1 MIETRGFTVL
11 FDDIRYALRQF
22 FRTPG
27 FTITA
32 ILTLALGIGATT
44 AIFTLVHAVLLK
56 SLPVAKP
63 SQLIRIGN
71 NENCC
76 INGGMQDDWSL
87 FSTAQ
92 YREFRDHTP
101 GFESLAAF
109 QAGRSEVGVRR
120 LGSNH
125 AAEAFPAEFVSGNA
139 FATFGLRA
147 WEGRLLEESDDNK
160 GAAPVA
166 VMSYRAWQQKFGRDP
181 SVVGATFL
189 INGVAF
195 TVVGIGPPGYFGE
208 RLTSDPPAFWLP
220 LSASPLVQSGSFNV
234 LDQPELDW
242 LNLIGRVK
250 PEANTKQMQAQL
262 QVELRDFLRSPMAQV
277 DPADRVLIPKQT
289 LHLSYGGG
297 GVQQMQEQY
306 KSELEMLMWI
316 SAFVLLIACANLA
329 NLMLVRATARR
340 GLTSV
345 RSALGAPRRRLV
357 AQALTESVVL
367 AVAGGLA
374 GLAVAYGGARLLL
387 DAVAGKSYLPI
398 QATPSPEVLAFAF
411 GVSLVTGLL
420 FGAAPAWMTAHAQPI
435 DALRGANRS
444 TQGGGRHSGLW
455 TQKIL
460 VVAQAAISLA
470 LLCAAGL
477 LIRSLTNLQ
486 HQHFGF
492 ETHNRFIL
500 HIDPQMAGYKA
511 SQSEVFFRQLKETL
525 ESIPGVKEVT
535 YSLYTPMEGDNWG
548 TGVYIEGK
556 APPTPGSDFNDASWV
571 RASPGYFDNIGTK
584 IIAGRGFTEQD
595 NATAPLVA
603 VVNEVFAKR
612 FFKNGD
618 ALGQH
623 FGVFKQE
630 FAGKFTIVGVTENT
644 QYWDPDST
652 IRPMFFLPATQWA
665 QYADKAMEME
675 EDVSHLEMNAV
686 EIRTTGAVPGLEAQV
701 RRALM
706 QINPN
711 LTILNFETFAQQV
724 QDEFGQTELLVKLTS
739 VFGLL
744 ALVLAAIGL
753 YGVTAYS
760 VAQRPSEIG
769 IRMALG
775 ADRAGIVQMV
785 LRSAFV
791 QTGIG
796 LAIGIPGAVVA
807 GHFMASQLYGVRPWD
822 PMVLVTTAAVLAA
835 AAFVAAVVPARR
847 AASVEPMRALRVE

>member
-1 MIETRGFTVL
+1 MFLE
-11 FDDIRYALRQF
+11 DIRYALRQF

-56 SLPVAKP
+56 SLPVVKP

-71 NENCC
+71 DENCC
-76 INGGMQDDWSL
+76 INGGMQDNWSL
-87 FSTAQ
+87 FSTEQ

-120 LGSNH
+120 AGSNH
-125 AAEAFPAEFVSGNA
+125 AAEAFPAEFLSGNA

-147 WEGRLLEESDDNK
+147 WAGRLLEESDDNK

-166 VMSYRAWQQKFGRDP
+166 VMSYRTWQQKFGRDP

-208 RLTSDPPAFWLP
+208 KLTSDPPTLWLP

-250 PEANTKQMQAQL
+250 SGENEKQMQAQL
-262 QVELRDFLRSPMAQV
+262 QVELRDFLRSPMAKV
-277 DPADRVLIPKQT
+277 DPAEKVLIPKQT
-289 LHLSYGGG
+289 LRLSYGGG

-306 KSELEMLMWI
+306 KSELELLMWI

-329 NLMLVRATARR
+329 NLMLVRATARK

-357 AQALTESVVL
+357 GQALTESVVL
-367 AVAGGLA
+367 AVIGGLA

-398 QATPSPEVLAFAF
+398 QSTPTPEVLAFAF
-411 GVSLVTGLL
+411 GVSLVTGML
-420 FGAAPAWMTAHAQPI
+420 FGAAPAWMTAHADPI

-444 TQGGGRHSGLW
+444 SQGGGRHSGLW
-455 TQKIL
+455 TQKTL

-492 ETHNRFIL
+492 ETQDRTIV
-500 HIDPQMAGYKA
+500 HIDPQMAGYQA
-511 SQSEVFFRQLKETL
+511 PQANAFFRQLKLTL
-525 ESIPGVKEVT
+525 EAIPGVKEVT
-535 YSLYTPMEGDNWG
+535 YSTYSPMEGDNWG

-556 APPTPGSDFNDASWV
+556 APPPPGSDFNNASWV
-571 RASPGYFDNIGTK
+571 RVGPGYFANIGTK
-584 IIAGRGFTEQD
+584 IIAGRGITEQD

-603 VVNEVFAKR
+603 VVNEAFAKR

-623 FGVFKQE
+623 FGVFEQK
-630 FAGKFTIVGVTENT
+630 FAGTYTIVGVTENT
-644 QYWDPDST
+644 QYWDPDSK
-652 IRPMFFLPATQWA
+652 IRPMFFLSATQWMH
-665 QYADKAMEME
+665 YPDKTMEME

-686 EIRTTGAVPGLEAQV
+686 EIRTVGAVPGLEAQLQ
-701 RRALM
+701 RALM

-711 LTILNFETFAQQV
+711 LTILNFETFGQQV
-724 QDEFGQTELLVKLTS
+724 QDQFEQTELLVKLTS

-760 VAQRPSEIG
+760 VAQRTNEIG

-775 ADRAGIVQMV
+775 ADRDGIVRMV

-791 QTGIG
+791 QAGIG
-796 LAIGIPGAVVA
+796 FAIGVPGAVVA

>member
-1 MIETRGFTVL
+1 ML
-11 FDDIRYALRQF
+11 LDDIRYALRQF
-22 FRTPG
+22 LRTPG

-56 SLPVAKP
+56 SLPVTKP
-63 SQLIRIGN
+63 SHLVRIGD
-71 NENCC
+71 NESCC
-76 INGGMQDDWSL
+76 INGGMQDNWSL
-87 FSTAQ
+87 FSTEQ

-109 QAGRSEVGVRR
+109 QSGRTEVGVRR
-120 LGSNH
+120 AGDNR
-125 AAEAFPAEFVSGNA
+125 AAQALPAEFVSGNA
-139 FATFGLRA
+139 FSTFGLHA
-147 WEGRLLEESDDNK
+147 WQGRLLQTSDDNK

-166 VMSYRAWQQKFGRDP
+166 VMSYRAWRQKFGQDP
-181 SVVGATFL
+181 SVVGSTFL
-189 INGVAF
+189 INSVAF
-195 TVVGIGPPGYFGE
+195 TIVGIAPPGFFGE
-208 RLTSDPPAFWLP
+208 KLTSDPPALWLP
-220 LSASPLVQSGSFNV
+220 LSASPLVQTGSFNV
-234 LDQPELDW
+234 LDEPQLDW
-242 LNLIGRVK
+242 LNLIGRIT
-250 PEANTKQMQAQL
+250 PGANQKQMEAQL
-262 QVELRDFLRSPMAQV
+262 QVELRDFLRSPIAQV
-277 DPADRVLIPKQT
+277 DPAEKGLIPKQT

-297 GVQQMQEQY
+297 GVQQMQVQY
-306 KSELEMLMWI
+306 KSELELLMWI

-357 AQALTESVVL
+357 VQALTESVVL
-367 AVAGGLA
+367 AVVGGAA
-374 GLAVAYGGARLLL
+374 GLAVAYAGARLLV
-387 DAVAGKSYLPI
+387 DAAAGKSYLPI
-398 QATPSPEVLAFAF
+398 QATPSPQVLAFAF
-411 GVSLVTGLL
+411 GVSLLTGML
-420 FGAAPAWMTAHAQPI
+420 FGAAPAWMTAHADPI

-444 TQGGGRHSGLW
+444 TRHSGLW

-460 VVAQAAISLA
+460 VVAQAAISLS

-492 ETHNRFIL
+492 ETQNRYIV

-511 SQSEVFFRQLKETL
+511 TQSEQFFRQVKLTL

-535 YSLYTPMEGDNWG
+535 CSTYTPMEGDNWG

-556 APPTPGSDFNDASWV
+556 APPTPGSDFNNASWV
-571 RASPGYFDNIGTK
+571 RASAGYFRNIGTK
-584 IIAGRGFTEQD
+584 IVAGRGITEQD
-595 NATAPLVA
+595 NATAPLAA
-603 VVNEVFAKR
+603 VVNQMFAKR

-623 FGVFKQE
+623 FGMFEQK
-630 FAGKFTIVGVTENT
+630 FAGTYTIVGITENT
-644 QYWDPDST
+644 QYWDPDSKL
-652 IRPMFFLPATQWA
+652 RPMFFVSGTQWMHYPDPTM
-665 QYADKAMEME
+665 QME
-675 EDVSHLEMNAV
+675 ENVSHLEMSAV
-686 EIRTTGAVPGLEAQV
+686 EIRTAGAVPGLEAQV

-711 LTILNFETFAQQV
+711 LSMLNFETFHGQV
-724 QDEFGQTELLVKLTS
+724 EDQFRQTELMVKLTS

-744 ALVLAAIGL
+744 ALALAAIGL
-753 YGVTAYS
+753 YGVTSYS
-760 VAQRPSEIG
+760 VAQRTSEIG

-775 ADRAGIVQMV
+775 ADRGGIVQMV
-785 LRSAFV
+785 LRSAFL
-791 QTGIG
+791 QAGIG
-796 LAIGIPGAVVA
+796 LAIGIPGAVIA

-822 PMVLVTTAAVLAA
+822 PVVLVATAGVLSA

-847 AASVEPMRALRVE
+847 AASVQPMRALRVE

>member
-1 MIETRGFTVL
+1 MLLE
-11 FDDIRYALRQF
+11 DIRYALRQF

-32 ILTLALGIGATT
+32 VLTLALGIGATT

-56 SLPVAKP
+56 SLPVVDP
-63 SQLIRIGN
+63 SQLIRIGD

-87 FSTAQ
+87 FSTEQ

-109 QAGRSEVGVRR
+109 EAGRVELGVRR
-120 LGSNH
+120 SGSNH
-125 AAEAFPAEFVSGNA
+125 PAEAYPAEFVSGNA
-139 FATFGLRA
+139 FGTFGLRA
-147 WEGRLLEESDDNK
+147 WEGRLIEPRDDNK
-160 GAAPVA
+160 GAVPVA
-166 VMSYRAWQQKFGRDP
+166 VMSYRAWQEKFGKDP
-181 SVVGATFL
+181 SVVGSTFL
-189 INGVAF
+189 MNGVAF

-208 RLTSDPPAFWLP
+208 KLTSDPPAFWLP
-220 LSASPLVQSGSFNV
+220 LSASPLVQSGGFDV
-234 LDQPELDW
+234 LDHPELDW
-242 LNLIGRVK
+242 LNVIGRIK
-250 PEANTKQMQAQL
+250 PGANTKSMEAQL
-262 QVELRDFLRSPMAQV
+262 QVELRNFLSSPMSKI
-277 DPADRVLIPKQT
+277 DKADKTLIPKQT

-297 GVQQMQEQY
+297 GVQQMQDQY
-306 KSELEMLMWI
+306 KSELKLLMWI

-329 NLMLVRATARR
+329 NLMLVRATARK

-357 AQALTESVVL
+357 VQALTESVVL
-367 AVAGGLA
+367 AFVGGLA

-398 QATPSPEVLAFAF
+398 QASPSWEVLGFAF
-411 GVSLVTGLL
+411 GVSLVTGML
-420 FGAAPAWMTAHAQPI
+420 FGAAPAWLTAHADPI

-444 TQGGGRHSGLW
+444 TRHSGLW

-492 ETHNRFIL
+492 ETQNRYIM

-511 SQSEVFFRQLKETL
+511 EQADAFYRRLKDTL
-525 ESIPGVKEVT
+525 EAIPGVKQVT
-535 YSLYTPMEGDNWG
+535 YSTYTPMEGDNWG
-548 TGVYIEGK
+548 SGVYIEGQ
-556 APPTPGSDFNDASWV
+556 APPPPGSDFNSASWV
-571 RASPGYFDNIGTK
+571 RVSPGYFENIGTN
-584 IIAGRGFTEQD
+584 IISGRGFTEQD
-595 NATAPLVA
+595 NTTAPLVA

-612 FFKNGD
+612 HFKNGD
-618 ALGQH
+618 ALGHH
-623 FGVFKQE
+623 FGVFDQK
-630 FAGKFTIVGVTENT
+630 FAGKFTIVGITENT
-644 QYWDPDST
+644 QYWAPDSK

-665 QYADKAMEME
+665 HYDDASMEME
-675 EDVSHLEMNAV
+675 EDVSHLETGAIV
-686 EIRTTGAVPGLEAQV
+686 LRTLGAVPGLEAQV

-711 LTILNFETFAQQV
+711 LTILNFETFQQQV
-724 QDEFGQTELLVKLTS
+724 QNQFEQTELLVKLTS
-739 VFGLL
+739 AFGLL

-760 VAQRPSEIG
+760 VAQRTNEIG

-775 ADRAGIVQMV
+775 ADRGGIVRMV
-785 LRSAFV
+785 LRTAFL
-791 QTGIG
+791 QAGIG
-796 LAIGIPGAVVA
+796 LAIGIPAAVIA
-807 GHFMASQLYGVRPWD
+807 GHFMASQLYAVRPWD
-822 PMVLVTTAAVLAA
+822 PQVLVITAAVLVT
-835 AAFVAAVVPARR
+835 AAFVAAVVPAFR
-847 AASVEPMRALRVE
+847 AANVEPMRALRVE

>member
-1 MIETRGFTVL
+1 ML
-11 FDDIRYALRQF
+11 LDDIRYALRQF
-22 FRTPG
+22 LRTPG

-44 AIFTLVHAVLLK
+44 AIFTLIHAILLK
-56 SLPVAKP
+56 SLPVAQP
-63 SQLIRIGN
+63 SQLIRIGD

-87 FSTAQ
+87 FSTEQ
-92 YREFRDHTP
+92 YREFRDHTQ
-101 GFESLAAF
+101 GFVSLAAF
-109 QAGRSEVGVRR
+109 QAGRSQVGVRR
-120 LGSNH
+120 SGSKA

-139 FATFGLRA
+139 FSTFGLQA
-147 WEGRLLEESDDNK
+147 WAGRLLQTSDDNK
-160 GAAPVA
+160 GATPVA
-166 VMSYRAWQQKFGRDP
+166 VMSYRTWQQKFGQDP
-181 SVVGATFL
+181 SVVGSTFL

-220 LSASPLVQSGSFNV
+220 LSASPLVENGSFNV
-234 LDQPELDW
+234 FDEPELDW
-242 LNLIGRVK
+242 LNLIGRLQ
-250 PEANTKQMQAQL
+250 PAANQKQMEAQL
-262 QVELRDFLRSPMAQV
+262 QVELRDFLRSPMAKV
-277 DPADRVLIPKQT
+277 DPPEAVLIPKQT

-297 GVQQMQEQY
+297 GVRQLQEQA
-306 KSELEMLMWI
+306 KSELELLMWI

-329 NLMLVRATARR
+329 NLMLVRATGRK

-357 AQALTESVVL
+357 VQALTESVVL
-367 AVAGGLA
+367 AVVGGVA

-411 GVSLVTGLL
+411 GVSLVTGML
-420 FGAAPAWMTAHAQPI
+420 FGMAPAWMTAHTDPI

-444 TQGGGRHSGLW
+444 TRHSGLW

-492 ETHNRFIL
+492 DTQNRTIL
-500 HIDPQMAGYKA
+500 HIDPQMAGYQA
-511 SQSEVFFRQLKETL
+511 SQADAFFRQLKMTL
-525 ESIPGVKEVT
+525 EAIPGVREVT
-535 YSLYTPMEGDNWG
+535 YSTYSPMEGDNWG

-556 APPTPGSDFNDASWV
+556 APPPPGSDFNGASWV
-571 RASPGYFDNIGTK
+571 RVSPGYFENIGTK
-584 IIAGRGFTEQD
+584 VMAGREFTEQD

-603 VVNEVFAKR
+603 VVNEIFAKR

-618 ALGQH
+618 AVGQH
-623 FGVFKQE
+623 FGMFDQK
-630 FAGKFTIVGVTENT
+630 FAGTYTIVGITEDT
-644 QYWDPDST
+644 QYWDPDSKL
-652 IRPMFFLPATQWA
+652 RPMFFVPGTQWMH
-665 QYADKAMEME
+665 YTDKEMQME
-675 EDVSHLEMNAV
+675 ENVSHLEMSAV
-686 EIRTTGAVPGLEAQV
+686 EIRTGGAVPGLEAQV

-711 LTILNFETFAQQV
+711 LTILNFETFQEQV
-724 QDEFGQTELLVKLTS
+724 QDQFQQAELMVKLTS

-753 YGVTAYS
+753 YGVTSYA
-760 VAQRPSEIG
+760 VAQRTSEIG

-775 ADRAGIVQMV
+775 ADRGGIVQMV
-785 LRSAFV
+785 LRSAFL
-791 QTGIG
+791 QAAIG
-796 LAIGIPGAVVA
+796 LAIGIPGAIVA

-822 PMVLVTTAAVLAA
+822 PAVLVTTAVVLAL
-835 AAFVAAVVPARR
+835 AAFVAAVLPARR
-847 AASVEPMRALRVE
+847 AASVEPMQALRVE